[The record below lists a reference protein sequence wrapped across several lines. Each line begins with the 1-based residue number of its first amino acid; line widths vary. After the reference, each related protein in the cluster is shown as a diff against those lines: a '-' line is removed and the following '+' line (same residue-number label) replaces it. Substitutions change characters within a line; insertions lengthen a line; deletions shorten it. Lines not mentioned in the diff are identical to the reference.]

1 MPDPTA
7 AAHQRPTMEQAK
19 RPPTRFAVRM
29 SYELAA
35 VFEEI
40 EREHGLSMCAI
51 FARAIALYKLA
62 KENEMNRGNFILR
75 SSDGSL
81 REVVGI

>member
-1 MPDPTA
+1 
-7 AAHQRPTMEQAK
+7 MEQAK
-19 RPPTRFAVRM
+19 QPPTRFAVRM

-35 VFEEI
+35 EFEEI
-40 EREHGLSMCAI
+40 EREHGLSKGAI

-75 SSDGSL
+75 GPDGSL